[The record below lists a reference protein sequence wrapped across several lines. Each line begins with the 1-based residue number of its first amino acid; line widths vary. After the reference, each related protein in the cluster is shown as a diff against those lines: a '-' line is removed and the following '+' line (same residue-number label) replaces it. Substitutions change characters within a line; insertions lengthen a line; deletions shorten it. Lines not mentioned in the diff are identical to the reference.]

1 MNRAGNFLTTR
12 NFFLAAVVFVDKNS
26 RHTQIKYVQ
35 IPENKSVVAPKKKVT
50 RCRSSSHG
58 TNR

>member
-35 IPENKSVVAPKKKVT
+35 IPENKSVVAPKKKSNTV
-50 RCRSSSHG
+50 
-58 TNR
+58 